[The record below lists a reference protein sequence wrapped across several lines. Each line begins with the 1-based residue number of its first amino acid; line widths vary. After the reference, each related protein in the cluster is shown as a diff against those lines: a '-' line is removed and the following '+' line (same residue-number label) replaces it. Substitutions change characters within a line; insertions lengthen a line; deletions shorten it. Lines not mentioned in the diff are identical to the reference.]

1 MQLRLENA
9 MVKREKVAGDESP
22 RGRECTSPRT
32 GAEADPRKDRTVYYK
47 ADDLPE
53 ALKLF
58 MKVYAE
64 L

>member
-1 MQLRLENA
+1 

-22 RGRECTSPRT
+22 RGRECKSPRI

>member
-1 MQLRLENA
+1 
-9 MVKREKVAGDESP
+9 MVKREKVAEDESP
-22 RGRECTSPRT
+22 RGRECTSPRM
-32 GAEADPRKDRTVYYK
+32 GAEADSRKDRTMYYK
-47 ADDLPE
+47 AEDLPE